1 MRFHLKGF
9 MAKDYYALLGVHK
22 NATDAELKRAYRR
35 LALEFH
41 PDKNPD
47 NKAAEEKFKEIGE
60 AYEVLSDPQKRT
72 YYDQYGVTPG
82 AQGTGPGFG
91 GFGAGMGMGDIF
103 GDIFEDFF
111 GGGRGRARATAG
123 DDLRYNLKISFEEAA
138 FGTTTKIRVP
148 RWERC
153 PECDGTGAKSKDDI
167 KVCPNCRGAGQI
179 RTQQGFFSIS
189 RTCPRCGGEGKMITD
204 PCTTCNG
211 KKRVER
217 DRTLSVKI
225 PAGVETGNTIRLS
238 GEGEMGSSGG
248 PPGDLYVFLTVE
260 DHALFK
266 REGQDIVCEVPIS
279 FAQAALGTEL
289 DVPTLTGNSKLKIPA
304 GTQPGHVF
312 RFKGKGFPNLRGS
325 GSGDQLCRVFVE
337 IPAKL
342 SPKQKELLQEFDRLN
357 ADGASPITKSF
368 FDKVKEVFGEKPKK

>member
-1 MRFHLKGF
+1 

-41 PDKNPD
+41 PDKNPG

-60 AYEVLSDPQKRT
+60 AYEVLSDPQKRA
-72 YYDQYGVTPG
+72 YYDQFGVAPG
-82 AQGTGPGFG
+82 AQGAGPGFG

-111 GGGRGRARATAG
+111 GGGRGRTRATAG

-167 KVCPNCRGAGQI
+167 KVCTNCRGAGQI
-179 RTQQGFFSIS
+179 RIQQGFFSIS
-189 RTCPRCGGEGKMITD
+189 RTCSRCGGEGKMITN

-238 GEGEMGSSGG
+238 GEGELGSYGG
-248 PPGDLYVFLTVE
+248 HPGDLYVFLTVE

-266 REGQDIVCEVPIS
+266 REGQDIICEVPVS
-279 FAQAALGTEL
+279 FSQAALGTEL
-289 DVPTLTGNSKLKIPA
+289 DVPTLTGSSKLKIPP

-312 RFKGKGFPNLRGS
+312 RFKGKGFPHLRGS
-325 GSGDQLCRVFVE
+325 GSGDQLCRVIVE
-337 IPAKL
+337 VPTKL
-342 SPKQKELLQEFDRLN
+342 SSRQKELLQEFDRLN
-357 ADGASPITKSF
+357 ADGATPLAKGF
-368 FDKVKEVFGEKPKK
+368 FDKVKEVFGEKQRK